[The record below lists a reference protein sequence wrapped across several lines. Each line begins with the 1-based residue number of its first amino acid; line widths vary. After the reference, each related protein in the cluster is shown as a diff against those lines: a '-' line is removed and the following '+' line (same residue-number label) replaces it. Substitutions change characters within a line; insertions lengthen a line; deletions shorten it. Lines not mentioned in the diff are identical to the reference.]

1 MVLPCDPTCYLCYD
15 RKPGPMLEPAFE
27 LRGRV
32 ERKHPVVVNSVL
44 VELFAFHFGN
54 VDTINEK

>member
-1 MVLPCDPTCYLCYD
+1 
-15 RKPGPMLEPAFE
+15 MLEPAFE